1 MAAFVDPQALF
12 FPHTLDLCAAFV
24 AVAAIGRSVC
34 DSPVQCAHQ
43 AKGSCQIAIKHTHER
58 DGPETI
64 GKNPRRH
71 HILTPCILR
80 IYANSQSYIYR

>member
-1 MAAFVDPQALF
+1 VAAFVNTHALS
-12 FPHTLDLCAAFV
+12 FPYTLDICATFV
-24 AVAAIGRSVC
+24 AVAAIGRCVC
-34 DSPVQCAHQ
+34 HGPVQCAYQ

-80 IYANSQSYIYR
+80 IYANSQRYIYR